1 MKLAVQ
7 MNCHLSNYLK
17 SYHDARASLSLA
29 SYISNRRDNMLALH
43 KEDLEILQA
52 NPLSAHKLS
61 ESTSKLDRLFKSDC
75 RIRRL
80 ESEDG
85 SFLIRTVCPLE
96 VTFPVTRNC

>member
-1 MKLAVQ
+1 MQLAVQ

-29 SYISNRRDNMLALH
+29 PYTSSRGDNILALH

-52 NPLSAHKLS
+52 NPLGAHKLS
-61 ESTSKLDRLFKSDC
+61 ESISKLDRLFKSNC

-80 ESEDG
+80 KSEDG
-85 SFLIRTVCPLE
+85 SFLIRTICPLV
-96 VTFPVTRNC
+96 VTFHVTRNC